1 MFLKTLTLKGFKS
14 FAEATKLELQPGLT
28 VVVGP
33 NGSGKSNVVDAV
45 AWVLGAQGPR
55 TLRSSRMEDV
65 IFAGSGNRPALGRAE
80 VSLTIDNSARLLPVE
95 LSEVTVRR
103 TLFRNGESEYAINGG
118 PCRLLDVQEL
128 LSDAGVGRQQHV
140 IVSQGHLDAVLES
153 RPEGRRILIEEA
165 AGVHK
170 YRRRREKAERRLQA
184 TEEDLVR
191 LQDLLRELRRQLRSL
206 ERQADTARRQRA
218 LTEERTALRRYLLGH
233 DAMSLRVE
241 LSSAGRAK
249 AVHRA
254 RESLLEEATD
264 RLDVEVAKAESRGAA
279 PADDLDDVVMGFERL
294 RGRARGMAGLLDER
308 RRRIEGQLDHDLD
321 DRMLALE
328 LERAGLEA
336 DLHAV
341 DAGATAL
348 GPRAAEL
355 AAAEQAVAAERRAF
369 EQEWQEELPYPGGRA
384 GEVRGELMALR
395 DAVARTGA
403 ELHRADE
410 AIRALEHREAEL
422 SDELS
427 GLGPEMSDVEEQR
440 VSAAAASEAGE
451 QRRTRARAAVEALQ
465 GQLDTARQEQRVWTA
480 RVEALGSFLEHG
492 GADSDRLSDV
502 EGSLGALLE
511 LVEVDQGWE
520 RAFEAA
526 VGQTA
531 SAIVFA
537 GPDSARRALVRAR
550 QGHVGATLLA
560 VGSAP
565 PVVTAASRAMQG
577 ADQRHHGLH
586 ALRGHVRPA
595 IEGRRATVGMDA
607 LLDTIL
613 ARVVVVDRWE
623 QGLELALLQPD
634 VVAVTVEGDRF
645 SADGWRVGPSTVPTR
660 AGLDEARARA
670 EEAGAVAA
678 AAEQR
683 LGPALA
689 EAAGADA
696 AQAGLVSRRDVLA
709 SRLVELAAA
718 LRNLE
723 DERRT
728 VLTKRLGVEA
738 HVQRENQRVRAEG
751 GRVTELEALLPALE
765 ADEVARAER
774 ARARQSARRRLDERL
789 AAVSTLRTDLEVRA
803 SALEERRSMLSRRL
817 AEVSERLVAL
827 VSRQEAAWERRRQL
841 TAAATVT
848 GRLAAAV
855 AARLSLVESRLDV
868 LHQQRRQR
876 QAAARAALEHLD
888 RLRCRRAASTQE
900 LEEARERRRQAE
912 MDESSL
918 ELRLDATGKAARRE
932 LDCELDEIIAAPC
945 PELAHETSP
954 EARLERL
961 DGELRSLGPVNAL
974 ALEDHQ
980 ALEER
985 HSFIE
990 GQLEDARSARRELGK
1005 VVRAIDAEITDV
1017 FAAAFAD
1024 VAENFAK
1031 LFISLFPGGTG
1042 RLRLTDPGDL
1052 LTAGIEVEARPS
1064 GKRVGKLSLLS
1075 GGERSL
1081 TALAFLFAV
1090 FRSRPSPFY
1099 LLDEVEAA
1107 LDDVNLNRFL
1117 ELIDEFRDEAQL
1129 LVVSHQKR
1137 TMEAADCL
1145 YGVTMQPGGASM
1157 VVSER
1162 ADRAGADR
1170 AGAAHR

>member
-1 MFLKTLTLKGFKS
+1 VFLKTLTLKGFKS

-55 TLRSSRMEDV
+55 ALRSSRMEDV

-80 VSLTIDNSARLLPVE
+80 VSLTIDNSARLLPVD
-95 LSEVTVRR
+95 LSEVTVTR

-153 RPEGRRILIEEA
+153 RPEGRRTLIEEA

-170 YRRRREKAERRLQA
+170 YRRRREKAERRLNA

-191 LQDLLRELRRQLRSL
+191 LQDLLREVRRQLRSL
-206 ERQADTARRQRA
+206 ERQASTARRQRT
-218 LTEERTALRRYLLGH
+218 LLEERAALRRHLLGR
-233 DAMSLRVE
+233 DAVSLRVE
-241 LSSAGRAK
+241 LSAAGRAK
-249 AVHRA
+249 AQQGA
-254 RESLLEEATD
+254 RQSLLEEATAG
-264 RLDVEVAKAESRGAA
+264 LDAEVADAESPGAD
-279 PADDLDDVVMGFERL
+279 PGDDLDDVVMAYERL

-308 RRRIEGQLDHDLD
+308 RRRIEGQLKDDLD
-321 DRMLALE
+321 ERMGALE
-328 LERAGLEA
+328 SERAGLEA
-336 DLHAV
+336 DLRAV

-348 GPRAAEL
+348 GPRAEEL
-355 AAAEQAVAAERRAF
+355 AAAEEAVTAERQAF
-369 EQEWQEELPYPGGRA
+369 DQERQEELPYPSGRA
-384 GEVRGELMALR
+384 GEVRGELVALR

-422 SDELS
+422 SEELS
-427 GLGPEMSDVEEQR
+427 RLGPEMADAEEQR
-440 VSAAAASEAGE
+440 VSAAAAWEEGE
-451 QRRTRARAAVEALQ
+451 ERRTRARAKVEELQ
-465 GQLDTARQEQRVWTA
+465 AELGTARQDQRVWTA
-480 RVEALGSFLEHG
+480 RAEALGSFLESG
-492 GADSDRLSDV
+492 GADAERLSHV
-502 EGSLGALLE
+502 EGSLGPLVD

-531 SAIVFA
+531 SAIVLD
-537 GPDSARRALVRAR
+537 GLDTARLALVRAR
-550 QGHVGATLLA
+550 EGHVGATLLA
-560 VGSAP
+560 LGTGTAP
-565 PVVTAASRAMQG
+565 ARTASGDTERG
-577 ADQRHHGLH
+577 GL
-586 ALRGHVRPA
+586 RCHVRS
-595 IEGRRATVGMDA
+595 ATKGMDG

-613 ARVVVVDRWE
+613 DRVVVVDRWE
-623 QGLELALLQPD
+623 EGLDLVVAVPG

-678 AAEQR
+678 AAEEH
-683 LGPALA
+683 LGLALTRAAAA
-689 EAAGADA
+689 ET
-696 AQAGLVSRRDVLA
+696 AQADLA
-709 SRLVELAAA
+709 SWRDGLSAGLIERAEA

-723 DERRT
+723 DEART
-728 VLTKRLGVEA
+728 LITKRRGVEA
-738 HVQRENQRVRAEG
+738 HVQRENQRVRAES
-751 GRVTELEALLPALE
+751 GRVAELEALLPALE
-765 ADEVARAER
+765 ADEAARAER
-774 ARARQSARRRLDERL
+774 AHALQSARTRLDERV

-803 SALEERRSMLSRRL
+803 SALEERRSMLSHRL
-817 AEVSERLVAL
+817 VQVGDRLVAL
-827 VSRQEAAWERRRQL
+827 AEQQEAAEKRRHLLR
-841 TAAATVT
+841 TAATVT

-855 AARLSLVESRLDV
+855 GDRLTLVEARLAA
-868 LHQQRRQR
+868 LHEQRRQR
-876 QAAARAALEHLD
+876 QAVARAAIEHLD
-888 RLRCRRAASTQE
+888 RLRRKRAASSQE
-900 LEEARERRRQAE
+900 LEETRDRRRQAE
-912 MDESSL
+912 L
-918 ELRLDATGKAARRE
+918 EEAGLRLKLDAITEAVRRE
-932 LDCELDEIIAAPC
+932 LDCELDEVIASPC
-945 PELAHETSP
+945 PELPPETGP

-961 DGELRSLGPVNAL
+961 DDELRNLGPVNAL

-985 HSFIE
+985 HSFVE
-990 GQLEDARSARRELGK
+990 GQLEDVRSARRELGK
-1005 VVRAIDAEITDV
+1005 VVRAIDGEIADV

-1031 LFISLFPGGTG
+1031 LFIALFPGGTG
-1042 RLRLTDPGDL
+1042 QLRLTDPEDL
-1052 LTAGIEVEARPS
+1052 LTTGIEVEARPS

-1129 LVVSHQKR
+1129 VVVSHQKR

-1145 YGVTMQPGGASM
+1145 YGVTMQPGGASR

-1162 ADRAGADR
+1162 ADRVGATSR
-1170 AGAAHR
+1170 